1 MKDNF
6 TPHSVKDLLIAS
18 VIAYIIYTLG
28 VQGFPLLVFLFP
40 SVFVVLGIKR
50 GLLHGLLA
58 VLTTGVL
65 IYITN
70 DATSALILTL
80 FSIAIAGP
88 MIQMLQQAKPS
99 FNTIFLTT
107 VIMVLLLVGA
117 VYLTQLATQVSAIDT
132 IEQMMKESL
141 SGSLEGLKGIAKQ
154 VSEQSGN
161 SELLGNAIESIEQI
175 EGRLDQSVNLMIV
188 RLPSTILIV
197 ALLVA
202 AVNYYLSANILRRL
216 GIGIIDIPKFQNFR
230 LPQHIAKGFLI
241 SILGI
246 LLLGVVGFGYTSELS
261 INVSMIFSFLFALQG
276 VAVVYALLKRKL
288 RTFGSVLIILLTFML
303 GAQYAY
309 TLIGLADVFFDIR
322 NRKRKT
328 I

>member
-70 DATSALILTL
+70 DATSALVLTL

>member
-70 DATSALILTL
+70 DATSALVLTL

-246 LLLGVVGFGYTSELS
+246 FLLGVVGFGYTSELS